1 MISAIVLAAGQSFRM
16 GQPKMMLPWGKTT
29 VIGKVTATLLEAGLD
44 DLHLVVGGNQK
55 ELNEALRR
63 FQVQFVF
70 NPDFANG
77 EMISSVQVGIRSLLG
92 NSEAALI
99 VLGDQPQLEV
109 SVVQTIIE
117 IYITN
122 RSKII
127 VPSYQMHRGHPCL
140 IDKSLWGQLLDL
152 KPPHT
157 LRDYLNQYQDDIL
170 YVNVDTPS
178 VIQDLDTPDDYKKF
192 YP

>member
-1 MISAIVLAAGQSFRM
+1 MISAIVLAAGQSLRM

-29 VIGKVTATLLEAGLD
+29 VIGKVITTLQEAGLD
-44 DLHLVVGGNQK
+44 DLHLVVGGNQMELK
-55 ELNEALRR
+55 EVLQR
-63 FQVQFVF
+63 FHVHVVF
-70 NPDFANG
+70 NPDYANG
-77 EMISSVQVGIRSLLG
+77 EMISSVQIGIRSLLG

-99 VLGDQPQLEV
+99 VLGDQPQIEV

-117 IYITN
+117 IYFTN

-140 IDKSLWGQLLDL
+140 IDKSLWGELLNL

-157 LRDYLNQYQDDIL
+157 LRDYLNQYQDDIF
-170 YVNVDTPS
+170 YVNVGTPS
-178 VIQDLDTPDDYKKF
+178 IIQDLDTPDDYKKF
-192 YP
+192 NP